1 MNKDD
6 ALNIERKKINAE
18 LGALTGL
25 GNIQNILKPSTS
37 SASKTP
43 ANKGIGLQKSTTV
56 SDIGSYLKHKFEDSP
71 KLEHKTIQTTQATKT
86 KSAIFDEKCH
96 KDSNIKKS
104 NRGRKKKIIF

>member
-6 ALNIERKKINAE
+6 ALNIERKQINAE

-56 SDIGSYLKHKFEDSP
+56 SDIGSYLNTNLKIHLSWNIRPYKQP
-71 KLEHKTIQTTQATKT
+71 KQQKPNQQYLMMKM
-86 KSAIFDEKCH
+86 S
-96 KDSNIKKS
+96 
-104 NRGRKKKIIF
+104 